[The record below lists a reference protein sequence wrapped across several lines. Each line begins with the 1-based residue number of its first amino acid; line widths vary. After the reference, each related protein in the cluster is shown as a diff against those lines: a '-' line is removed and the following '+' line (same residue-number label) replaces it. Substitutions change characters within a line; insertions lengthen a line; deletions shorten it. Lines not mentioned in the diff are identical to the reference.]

1 MENFISWLLFG
12 IIGQRNLA
20 DYSPWGCKESNTTE
34 CAHTHTFPLYPLGK
48 SFYHEWMLNFIKCFF
63 CIFWVNHVIF
73 VFSFV
78 DVVWHINWFV
88 YVEPSFWPWDESNLI
103 MVYGLFLCV
112 VGFSLLMFCWESLRL
127 YSLKMLTCNFVLW

>member
-1 MENFISWLLFG
+1 MRYVPCILFSV
-12 IIGQRNLA
+12 RVLN
-20 DYSPWGCKESNTTE
+20 Y
-34 CAHTHTFPLYPLGK
+34 
-48 SFYHEWMLNFIKCFF
+48 EWMLNFIKCFF

-127 YSLKMLTCNFVLW
+127 YSLKMLTCNFVLWWCFGLKYLECLYVYFKCSLQFLLFHRFFYF